1 MNAPANEFYSTDL
14 VLLTLQDALS
24 LIEQV
29 LHSPI
34 GLLVF
39 LLILFL
45 ANQVRAL
52 TSSFGGEVVVHGYL
66 RLYIPGW
73 FHYAIV
79 LVVLQLPSSVIPLFQ
94 IATSKS
100 IMGVQKI
107 SQFVELLALAIF
119 IGMLALNIVFV
130 VEMMFGSSEWMGDLR
145 WNVGNG
151 VSFSYLVLFTTALAS
166 ICSVLWLAATPLRS
180 ASVQL
185 DAQEWNWDTPAT
197 VSKPEVDGEESN
209 LTPRKY
215 LGVTSVQV
223 KEPEPKL
230 PSPPKSLDKE
240 SASTSEAEAVSTGR
254 RQLAAAKKLDV
265 LLGGGIDSRSTDS
278 LQKVDA
284 CGKEYSEY
292 LASFGGRTS
301 NTLMNS
307 GLYDSSKQPRMQSSS
322 LIQAQLLDAYLKSH
336 NSSHNLLDYSE
347 RRYSG
352 VRNLSSSEGWVYQP
366 AVVHGYQF
374 ASYLNQALPSRL
386 SSGFDTGPLWS
397 RRPSEKFGVSENFNN
412 VAKEGVGIR
421 PNVDAQ
427 ETTFDSD
434 WLFRQNDGI
443 DEDLIDR
450 VAAREKSVYKVENRE
465 MNQVAHT
472 SETHY
477 FSSDTK
483 PCSSIKNNEANS
495 SSFLVSSVPS
505 CGEGCIWRSD
515 LIISFGVW
523 CIHRILDL
531 SRMESRPELWGKYTY
546 ILNRLQGIT
555 DPAFSKPRIPMV
567 PCLCLQVPVSHK
579 KKSSPPRSVEML
591 PRSSR
596 PGRGKYTTAS
606 TMLDLVKNVEIAIS
620 SRKGRSGT
628 VAGDVA
634 FPWRPF
640 SNGTSGG
647 YLSNLLELIKGLIHS
662 RFVCEL

>member
-1 MNAPANEFYSTDL
+1 MLLGIQAEISVIMLDLNMILVMAQGLNLIFGWDLFTCIVLTATGAVFQQLLALLLTFLRNILCIFSGLYLVNNVVMNAPANEFYSTDL

-73 FHYAIV
+73 FHYAIVRVIAILSAIYCAWSSGAEGIHQLLIFTQV

-254 RQLAAAKKLDV
+254 RQLAAVLDEFW
-265 LLGGGIDSRSTDS
+265 GTNPG
-278 LQKVDA
+278 
-284 CGKEYSEY
+284 
-292 LASFGGRTS
+292 
-301 NTLMNS
+301 
-307 GLYDSSKQPRMQSSS
+307 SK
-322 LIQAQLLDAYLKSH
+322 
-336 NSSHNLLDYSE
+336 
-347 RRYSG
+347 G
-352 VRNLSSSEGWVYQP
+352 
-366 AVVHGYQF
+366 
-374 ASYLNQALPSRL
+374 
-386 SSGFDTGPLWS
+386 
-397 RRPSEKFGVSENFNN
+397 
-412 VAKEGVGIR
+412 
-421 PNVDAQ
+421 
-427 ETTFDSD
+427 
-434 WLFRQNDGI
+434 
-443 DEDLIDR
+443 
-450 VAAREKSVYKVENRE
+450 
-465 MNQVAHT
+465 
-472 SETHY
+472 
-477 FSSDTK
+477 
-483 PCSSIKNNEANS
+483 
-495 SSFLVSSVPS
+495 
-505 CGEGCIWRSD
+505 
-515 LIISFGVW
+515 
-523 CIHRILDL
+523 
-531 SRMESRPELWGKYTY
+531 
-546 ILNRLQGIT
+546 
-555 DPAFSKPRIPMV
+555 
-567 PCLCLQVPVSHK
+567 
-579 KKSSPPRSVEML
+579 
-591 PRSSR
+591 
-596 PGRGKYTTAS
+596 
-606 TMLDLVKNVEIAIS
+606 
-620 SRKGRSGT
+620 
-628 VAGDVA
+628 
-634 FPWRPF
+634 
-640 SNGTSGG
+640 
-647 YLSNLLELIKGLIHS
+647 
-662 RFVCEL
+662 